1 MYKIWLLIVQVV
13 LFMVINDTILFAQ
26 QPEYTIPSSS
36 NLRRLLLTKQ
46 NVGIINHSPNSEF
59 KILPIK
65 DKPFHNYG
73 QYLIKSKNELY
84 VYLNASGIVYKLKEL
99 NKTKDS
105 LIFVRLD
112 STEHFGYNI
121 DCFPFV
127 YKNSLYNIGGY
138 GFWRWNGHLRIFSET
153 LKQWDIAKVNREV
166 PVIKLSS
173 PSIWMDAN
181 EGRII
186 TLRHLEENEAE
197 KDTDGVGV
205 KQVDSVMMLDL
216 EKKDWKTLGILN
228 PNIVKYFNL
237 SSFIANTKMGLF
249 VNNNR
254 NIELWNI
261 KENKVYSYN
270 DPHYTQ
276 LLNAFFSYNFIW
288 SEDSTIFLG
297 KNNVIEIDSIVLS
310 TKNLIA
316 TNKKIYIELSNNAYY
331 TKVISAALAAL
342 VLGGLLVWG
351 LKKRKNT
358 IKNSKKNTS
367 EQPLQTSYPNQHIY
381 SGIELDL
388 ITLLI
393 SNSKIHN
400 RYTSVDELNHLLGM
414 TNKSIEM
421 QKRKRSDCIRSIN
434 EKFALVSK
442 KEDAILI
449 KRKKA
454 DTDGRLNEFY
464 ISEEDIIQFQDLIN

>member
-1 MYKIWLLIVQVV
+1 MHKVRLMFLQVFFA
-13 LFMVINDTILFAQ
+13 LMISNAALFAQ
-26 QPEYTIPSSS
+26 QPQYTIPSNSS
-36 NLRRLLLTKQ
+36 FRLLLLSKEDI
-46 NVGIINHSPNSEF
+46 GHINFSLNQEF
-59 KILPIK
+59 KFLPIK
-65 DKPFHNYG
+65 DKPFQNYS
-73 QYLIKSKNELY
+73 QDLIKSKNDLY
-84 VYLNASGIVYKLKEL
+84 VYLNASGIVYKLKEQ

-105 LIFVRLD
+105 LIFVRID

-127 YKNSLYNIGGY
+127 YKNSLYNLGGY
-138 GFWRWNGHLRIFSET
+138 GFWRWTGHLRIFSET

-166 PVIKLSS
+166 PVMRFGK
-173 PSIWMDAN
+173 PSIWMDAK
-181 EGRII
+181 GGKIF
-186 TLRHLEENEAE
+186 TLRHFEENQAE
-197 KDTDGVGV
+197 KDTDGVGA

-216 EKKDWKTLGILN
+216 GKRDWKTMGILE
-228 PNIVKYFNL
+228 PNIIKYFNL

-249 VNNNR
+249 VNNNS

-261 KENKVYSYN
+261 KENKIYTYT
-270 DPHYTQ
+270 DAHYTQ

-288 SEDSTIFLG
+288 SEDSTIYLG
-297 KNNVIEIDSIVLS
+297 KNNVVGIDSIVLS
-310 TKNLIA
+310 TKNLVA
-316 TNKKIYIELSNNAYY
+316 TNKKIYIEQSNSGFYAKGI
-331 TKVISAALAAL
+331 TTAFVAMG
-342 VLGGLLVWG
+342 LGGLLFYG
-351 LKKRKNT
+351 FRKRKNT
-358 IKNSKKNTS
+358 TSSAKKNTI

-388 ITLLI
+388 ISLLI

-421 QKRKRSDCIRSIN
+421 QKRKRSDTIRSIN

-454 DTDGRLNEFY
+454 EADGRLNEFY
-464 ISEEDIIQFQDLIN
+464 ISEEDFDQFQG

>member
-1 MYKIWLLIVQVV
+1 MHKLRLIFLQ
-13 LFMVINDTILFAQ
+13 LFFALMISNAALFAQ
-26 QPEYTIPSSS
+26 QPQYTIPSNSS
-36 NLRRLLLTKQ
+36 FRRLLLSKEDI
-46 NVGIINHSPNSEF
+46 GYINYTTFGNS
-59 KILPIK
+59 KYLPII
-65 DKPFHNYG
+65 DSPFHNYG
-73 QYLIKSKNELY
+73 QDLIKSKKDLF
-84 VYLNASGIVYKLKEL
+84 VYINASGIVYKFKEQ

-105 LIFVRLD
+105 LIFFRID

-138 GFWRWNGHLRIFSET
+138 GFWRWNGHLRIFSESV
-153 LKQWDIAKVNREV
+153 KQWDIVKVNREV
-166 PVIKLSS
+166 PVIRFGK
-173 PSIWMDAN
+173 PSNWMDPK
-181 EGRII
+181 EGKIF

-216 EKKDWKTLGILN
+216 EKRDWKTLGILD
-228 PNIVKYFNL
+228 PNIIKYFNL
-237 SSFIANTKMGLF
+237 CSFIANTNMGLF

-270 DPHYTQ
+270 DVHYTQ
-276 LLNAFFSYNFIW
+276 LLNAFNTYNYIW
-288 SEDSTIFLG
+288 SEDSTIYLG
-297 KNNVIEIDSIVLS
+297 KKNAVGIDSIVLS
-310 TKNLIA
+310 TKNLVA
-316 TNKKIYIELSNNAYY
+316 TNKKIYIELSYNDYY
-331 TKVISAALAAL
+331 AQGISAAFAAL
-342 VLGGLLVWG
+342 VLGGLLFWG

-358 IKNSKKNTS
+358 TNNSKKNTS

-381 SGIELDL
+381 SSIELDL
-388 ITLLI
+388 ISLLI

-454 DTDGRLNEFY
+454 EADGRLNEFY
-464 ISEEDIIQFQDLIN
+464 ISEEDFDQFQG